1 MTCHRHVL
9 LHLVAQRVPALIVS
23 TLVLVGG
30 PGEVSWEIWTF
41 RSSEMARNLLII
53 EMCICT

>member
-9 LHLVAQRVPALIVS
+9 LQLVAQRVPALIVS

-30 PGEVSWEIWTF
+30 PGKRF
-41 RSSEMARNLLII
+41 LGNLDI
-53 EMCICT
+53 